1 MQDAQLARRGP
12 VQKMPLHE
20 LTAQAREK
28 EGSKRQVSR
37 GETKVHAQKPG
48 ASAVCRRAL
57 LYAHPGAYP
66 ADPSFSPPTF
76 PFRAGLLSSF
86 FNFPYSTVYRM
97 QGWRSPVK
105 RGGLKWL
112 FFAKENPGKET
123 WKKRKRL
130 EIPSLR
136 SSRVQISPPAFTIY
150 LESLPVF
157 SCAIPQDYT
166 GSLEYILCTARHAT
180 REISLKALEKLC
192 PISLR
197 VRQVR
202 Y

>member
-136 SSRVQISPPAFTIY
+136 SSRVQISPPALRPGLKVYRSFQPSCYTRVSNMALIKRAANRE
-150 LESLPVF
+150 LTRRF
-157 SCAIPQDYT
+157 SSKHLQ
-166 GSLEYILCTARHAT
+166 
-180 REISLKALEKLC
+180 
-192 PISLR
+192 
-197 VRQVR
+197 
-202 Y
+202 

>member
-1 MQDAQLARRGP
+1 MQLP
-12 VQKMPLHE
+12 E

-28 EGSKRQVSR
+28 EGSKRKESG
-37 GETKVHAQKPG
+37 GETKV
-48 ASAVCRRAL
+48 SRRL
-57 LYAHPGAYP
+57 PRRPFL
-66 ADPSFSPPTF
+66 FSTDL
-76 PFRAGLLSSF
+76 PFF
-86 FNFPYSTVYRM
+86 VVVFNFPYSTVYRM

-180 REISLKALEKLC
+180 RESSLKALEKLC